1 MSVLNL
7 SNVLKVIK
15 LNIKSIVLTI
25 FVLDLLLLSYSYIMP
40 QLYSTELTIMPP
52 KKSNSGGG
60 LSSFLQNLGGGALSI
75 GGIGEDDQSK
85 LFIDILKSRNV
96 TSQIIE
102 KLQIDTLVYFSNLS
116 TFEINNTLSNI
127 IDVKVEKSGL
137 ITLKCSMSTSYLA
150 DEKEIEFIKKL
161 VKKMT
166 DSFAE
171 ALNFTL
177 KEKNNSAAKKSR
189 IYIENEINKYKI
201 KLDSVSINLQEFQE
215 TNNIL
220 EIEEQTKAVV
230 SQAIEIGSQLIE
242 YENELNLAKLQM
254 NPNSTQISILQKQID
269 NIKIQANRIQ
279 NGGISDDLFSIPL
292 SKVPVLTRKY
302 IDLYRDREVLEKVLL
317 YLETQKHQE
326 EIQEEKDVPIIE
338 ILDEAYEPERK
349 SAPKRSLMMIV
360 GTIIFSVFTIIFVI
374 LRANK
379 KGSLIIN

>member
-338 ILDEAYEPERK
+338 ILDEAYEPEKK